1 MPQKESLSPSEK
13 RLLKEFGNRVR
24 RCREQKKKSVYDVTG
39 DDMPIKTRQ
48 HWQMIENGKKN
59 VQLTTIAKLAESL
72 EIDPSDLLK

>member
-1 MPQKESLSPSEK
+1 MPQKETLSPSDK
-13 RLLKEFGNRVR
+13 KLLREFGSRVK